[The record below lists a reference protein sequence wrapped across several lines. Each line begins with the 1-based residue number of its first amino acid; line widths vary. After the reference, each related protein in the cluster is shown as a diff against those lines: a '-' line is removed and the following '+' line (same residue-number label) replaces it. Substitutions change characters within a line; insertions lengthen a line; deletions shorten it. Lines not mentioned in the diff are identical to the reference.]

1 MPKKDKNKYKN
12 TVTVEGLLYD
22 HKLEER
28 VTGAQS
34 KVPNTPYIRGSID
47 IATDDKLTNI
57 VTINF
62 TYITLTDKKY
72 PILKGIIDK
81 IYPTI
86 MTDGAEAA
94 TAISC
99 STSIEINE
107 WFTDKTLDE
116 NGQPTLTSVR
126 RLNGGFINIIPR
138 AELRDEIQRDKF
150 LVDVLLTSAVLK
162 EADEEKGYP
171 EKLTLKGWMFNFKE
185 EAFPISFS
193 VLNPDAISYFM
204 SQEPSSKEP
213 LYTQVGGYIVSMT
226 TKTKKEIEGAFST
239 ETVEYTRTN
248 KDWVVN
254 YALKEPYEF
263 DAEGVLGFEDIR
275 TKMKQREEYLAELKH
290 QYEENK
296 KKKAQAS
303 PAANINAGGLEFN
316 F

>member
-1 MPKKDKNKYKN
+1 MPKEKNKYKN
-12 TVTVEGLLYD
+12 TVTIKGFLYD

-28 VTGAQS
+28 VTGEQS

-62 TYITLTDKKY
+62 TYVTAANKNY
-72 PILKGIIDK
+72 PILKDIMDN
-81 IYPTI
+81 IYPTV
-86 MTDGAEAA
+86 MAKGAELA

-99 STSIEINE
+99 NTSIEIGE

-126 RLNGGFINIIPR
+126 RLNGGFINIIPPT
-138 AELRDEIQRDKF
+138 ELGGEDQRNKF
-150 LVDVLLTSAVLK
+150 LVDVLLTSASLK
-162 EADEEKGYP
+162 EADEERGYP

-213 LYTQVGGYIVSMT
+213 LYTQVGGYILSMT

-239 ETVEYTRTN
+239 EVVEYTRTN

-263 DAEGVLGFEDIR
+263 DTDGVLGFEDIR
-275 TKMKQREEYLAELKH
+275 IKMRQREEYLAELKH

-296 KKKAQAS
+296 KRKAQAS
-303 PAANINAGGLEFN
+303 PAANINAGGLEFS

>member
-1 MPKKDKNKYKN
+1 MPKEKNKYKN
-12 TVTVEGLLYD
+12 TVTIKGFLYD

-28 VTGAQS
+28 VTGEQS
-34 KVPNTPYIRGSID
+34 KVPNTPYVRGSID

-62 TYITLTDKKY
+62 TYVTVANKNY
-72 PILKGIIDK
+72 PILKDIMDN
-81 IYPTI
+81 IYPTV
-86 MTDGAEAA
+86 MAKGAELA

-99 STSIEINE
+99 NTSIEIGE

-126 RLNGGFINIIPR
+126 RLNGGFINIIPP
-138 AELRDEIQRDKF
+138 AELGGEDQRNKF
-150 LVDVLLTSAVLK
+150 LVDVLLTSASLK

-213 LYTQVGGYIVSMT
+213 LYTQVGGYILSMT

-239 ETVEYTRTN
+239 EVVEYTRTN

-263 DAEGVLGFEDIR
+263 DTDGVLGFEDVR
-275 TKMKQREEYLAELKH
+275 TKMRQREEYLAELKH

-296 KKKAQAS
+296 KRKAQAS
-303 PAANINAGGLEFN
+303 PAANINAGGLEFS